1 MFWRWPTPER
11 ACAWRCAILSIQR
24 CAREPR
30 LRWRACCAAAGRL
43 PACLHRSS
51 PARMLILS
59 ILAFFAAIFL
69 LAAITVA
76 VAWMGFVKQSGEA
89 EDAAQDTPSGSAE

>member
-1 MFWRWPTPER
+1 
-11 ACAWRCAILSIQR
+11 
-24 CAREPR
+24 
-30 LRWRACCAAAGRL
+30 
-43 PACLHRSS
+43 
-51 PARMLILS
+51 MLILS

-89 EDAAQDTPSGSAE
+89 EAAASESPGGDSTLFRSDRLSSLNFWDSLLTRFDFIEILKVRMALIFCQPKWLKLLTN